1 MKKLLLFMILTI
13 IVYSGGDIKV
23 VTPYETNDEIKAD
36 EEAVEYVADE
46 VIPLATPYFQEEIV
60 VEPTPVVVV
69 AETPPPPPPTPVV
82 EIPREVKK
90 PKDSNGINPSGFYA
104 GLGISGSRYG
114 NRCECDKATG
124 TIKRYNHKENSVA
137 IVARVGYDYNQYIGL
152 EARGIKDFAEDEK
165 ASITHAGGSL

>member
-60 VEPTPVVVV
+60 VEPTPVV
-69 AETPPPPPPTPVV
+69 ACCRDTTSTP
-82 EIPREVKK
+82 
-90 PKDSNGINPSGFYA
+90 SNSSCG
-104 GLGISGSRYG
+104 
-114 NRCECDKATG
+114 DT
-124 TIKRYNHKENSVA
+124 
-137 IVARVGYDYNQYIGL
+137 
-152 EARGIKDFAEDEK
+152 
-165 ASITHAGGSL
+165 